1 MVVFFHINVSD
12 KSEEIFAEIK
22 TGPVRIPLTL
32 KPSEHGIIVESPSLT
47 TTIKP
52 RKRRKK
58 SNRTLS
64 DNVFLEK
71 TALIV
76 HLGLNHP
83 FFNKRI
89 HFDDSIIMILAL
101 IENTFGFSLG
111 LKDVSFYI
119 DDVPGFCLD
128 LQVCTRIDAT
138 GIISDAIKTIIRR

>member
-32 KPSEHGIIVESPSLT
+32 KPSEHGIIVESPSLSARIT
-47 TTIKP
+47 PQKT
-52 RKRRKK
+52 RKGFTDIL
-58 SNRTLS
+58 SN
-64 DNVFLEK
+64 NIFFEK
-71 TALIV
+71 TTLLL
-76 HLGLNHP
+76 HLGLKSGFKKKSLHLDN
-83 FFNKRI
+83 
-89 HFDDSIIMILAL
+89 SIIMIIAL

-111 LKDVSFYI
+111 LKDVLFYI
-119 DDVPGFCLD
+119 DEVPGFCLD

>member
-32 KPSEHGIIVESPSLT
+32 KASDCGITVESPSLSARIT
-47 TTIKP
+47 PKKT
-52 RKRRKK
+52 RKGF
-58 SNRTLS
+58 TDILS
-64 DNVFLEK
+64 DNIFFEK
-71 TALIV
+71 TTLLFHV
-76 HLGLNHP
+76 GLKSGFKKKSLHLDN
-83 FFNKRI
+83 
-89 HFDDSIIMILAL
+89 SIIMILAL

-128 LQVCTRIDAT
+128 LQVRTRIDAT

>member
-32 KPSEHGIIVESPSLT
+32 KPSEHGIIVESPSLSARIT
-47 TTIKP
+47 PQKT
-52 RKRRKK
+52 RKGF
-58 SNRTLS
+58 TDILS
-64 DNVFLEK
+64 DNIFFEK
-71 TALIV
+71 TTLLL
-76 HLGLNHP
+76 HLGLKSGFKKKSLHLDN
-83 FFNKRI
+83 
-89 HFDDSIIMILAL
+89 SIIMILAL

-111 LKDVSFYI
+111 LTDVSFYI